1 MSKKD
6 EVKSTSER
14 GESKLTDKQRRFI
27 EEYLV
32 DLNGKQAAI
41 RTGYSEATAE
51 QQASRL
57 LSYAKVQEAIQK
69 ARNERSERT
78 KLTQDEVIADLRE
91 LRDICMGRKPVRVT
105 EVVKN
110 NQNGTALPVQVEIF
124 ALEPTGAGKALD
136 LLGKHLGM
144 FSQKVEVSGDLHI
157 EQRTELN
164 LSGLDINELEQ
175 LEKLLEKGNLEQDSD

>member
-1 MSKKD
+1 MSDVK
-6 EVKSTSER
+6 EKSTSK
-14 GESKLTDKQRRFI
+14 GVVKLTDKQKRFI

-32 DLNGKQAAI
+32 DLNATQAAI
-41 RTGYSEATAE
+41 RAGYSERTAYSIGVE
-51 QQASRL
+51 NLRKPEIKKAID
-57 LSYAKVQEAIQK
+57 EAQNK
-69 ARNERSERT
+69 RSERT
-78 KLTQDEVIADLRE
+78 QLTQDEVIADLRE

-144 FSQKVEVSGDLHI
+144 FKDKLDVTTGDKPLP
-157 EQRTELN
+157 TV
-164 LSGLDINELEQ
+164 INVTF
-175 LEKLLEKGNLEQDSD
+175 SDEP